1 MRARRFSPRGWTTP
15 FLEMGMGKS
24 SSIWYLVWIMSRC
37 RRWVPAAEES
47 SIKLLMVF
55 VARRR
60 SEMPKGLIIGTRSAW
75 GSFWSEARAASA
87 SSCRLWTVF
96 LASTEALSPASPTT
110 TASLGSTSKGP
121 FCSPNPGKLAAEAGP
136 APEATAVPAA
146 TPESKR
152 LRLDHAPTVASSRP
166 SAVGVTNS
174 HGAVRTA
181 AMAAANNTTKGEARP
196 ARRPEV
202 ME

>member
-60 SEMPKGLIIGTRSAW
+60 SEMPRGLIIGTRSAW
-75 GSFWSEARAASA
+75 ASFWSESSAATA
-87 SSCRLWTVF
+87 SSCKAWTVF
-96 LASTEALSPASPTT
+96 LASMEALSAASPTT

-121 FCSPNPGKLAAEAGP
+121 FCSPKPGKLAAEAGP
-136 APEATAVPAA
+136 APEAAAVPAA
-146 TPESKR
+146 TPESRR
-152 LRLDHAPTVASSRP
+152 LRLDAATASLWP
-166 SAVGVTNS
+166 SDTGVTKS
-174 HGAVRTA
+174 HGALRTA
-181 AMAAANNTTKGEARP
+181 AMPAINNTARGEARP